1 MLKEL
6 VASLRLNITPPPEM
20 LNQLLAAVAKGNVYI
35 SVLQHLPFAVPSQR
49 HWILKLNVIKTPP

>member
-6 VASLRLNITPPPEM
+6 VASLRLNITPPPDM
-20 LNQLLAAVAKGNVYI
+20 LNQLLAAVAKGNFYI

-49 HWILKLNVIKTPP
+49 H